1 MKDITCLAEGITYPA
16 DSSVT
21 GLNLN
26 EIIVGGTG
34 CGKSFS
40 NAYSRLL
47 HTHESSVV
55 VPIAKRAIMG
65 MFKGMFEERGY
76 EVLVLDFAHPGKS
89 DAGYDP
95 LRYIKNNQDALRLA
109 RSLIYATPAIGRVRE
124 EDPYWNNSATSVIA
138 AEIILVRLI
147 DEEPQFVDVIQNGM
161 KLLPRIFLGKHPTF
175 ADVLHLHRSMEV
187 KPDKNG
193 QFSSNLD
200 ELFDT
205 AEEFFPGNQAT
216 QLWKTV
222 KGLSMKTASCIL
234 SIANNALDKIFTE
247 GVLNMVK
254 NKRNVGFRELG
265 RKKTALFVLN
275 SPMNKS
281 LLSLTNMMYS
291 DLFKELFEEAE
302 EKPEGRLDVPVHI
315 VCDDFACAGRID
327 GFEDYISIFRAA
339 GISVTLLLQSESQ
352 LTSMYGDGAA
362 ATIVNNCDTYVYLGG
377 MDIYTCENIA
387 RRMNKPLDKVLSLP
401 LETAVVFRRGMP
413 HAVARRYQTL
423 EDPVYKELMEKQEL
437 SQESER
443 SIA

>member
-1 MKDITCLAEGITYPA
+1 MKDITCLAEGIIYYA
-16 DSSVT
+16 DSSLT

-55 VPIAKRAIMG
+55 VPIAKRALMG

-76 EVLVLDFAHPGKS
+76 EVLVLDFAHPEKS

-95 LRYIKNNQDALRLA
+95 LRYVKSSQDALRLA
-109 RSLIYATPAIGRVRE
+109 RSLVYATPATGRVRE
-124 EDPYWNNSATSVIA
+124 EDPYWNNSAISVIA

-147 DEEPQFVDVIQNGM
+147 DEEPQFVDVIQNGR
-161 KLLPRIFLGKHPTF
+161 KLLPGIFLGKPPTF
-175 ADVLHLHRSMEV
+175 ADVVHLHRSMEV
-187 KPDKNG
+187 EFENG
-193 QFSSNLD
+193 QFGSNLD
-200 ELFDT
+200 ELFET
-205 AEEFFPGNQAT
+205 AEEFAPGNQAT

-234 SIANNALDKIFTE
+234 SIANSAMDKIFTE
-247 GVLNMVK
+247 GVLDMIK
-254 NKRNVGFRELG
+254 NERNACFRDLG
-265 RKKTALFVLN
+265 RRKTALFVLN

-281 LLSLTNMMYS
+281 LSSLVNMMYS
-291 DLFKELFEEAE
+291 DLFKEIFEEAE
-302 EKPEGRLDVPVHI
+302 EKPEGRLDIPVHI
-315 VCDDFACAGRID
+315 VCDDFACTGKID

-362 ATIVNNCDTYVYLGG
+362 ATIINNCDTYVYLGG

-387 RRMNKPLDKVLSLP
+387 KRMNKPLDKVLSLP
-401 LETAVVFRRGMP
+401 LETAVVFRRGTP

-423 EDPVYKELMEKQEL
+423 EDPIYKKLVEKQKL
-437 SQESER
+437 SHESER
-443 SIA
+443 SNL